1 MPQMAWRYPE
11 PADYAAGAVAAIVS
25 FDHCRDCRGNE
36 CRRVCIMEQPG
47 ESRLETFLLDSAE
60 RGRRGW
66 HWLPRVLLV
75 LAGALLVL
83 GWYWSREPAAINPS
97 SSVAAAPPSGQALA
111 AEAGVVSTATLLA
124 IARTLLDKP
133 GGYISNDA
141 LPPGVLLDNM
151 PAFEAGI
158 LAHVRDMLRVMRR
171 DFSLSPSQSIEDP
184 DLVRAES
191 RFMFDS
197 TSWLLPS
204 TESEYRDGIAA
215 LDRYA
220 ARLAE
225 PEGAGAHF
233 YARSDNLAR
242 WFEDVDARLAAYG
255 QRLASA
261 AAPGAA
267 AHIAWSEIDKGFYEA
282 RGYCWALR
290 AQLQATQVDF
300 APVLVAHPAENSVA
314 NAVGNNTAE
323 QNFLAQA
330 IIALDGTQQPVNSP
344 VILNGSEY
352 GLLANHSLV
361 MASYIA
367 RARAVLMQLRGQ
379 LAAQ

>member
-1 MPQMAWRYPE
+1 
-11 PADYAAGAVAAIVS
+11 
-25 FDHCRDCRGNE
+25 
-36 CRRVCIMEQPG
+36 MEQPG

-66 HWLPRVLLV
+66 HWLPRALLV
-75 LAGALLVL
+75 LAGLLLAL
-83 GWYWSREPAAINPS
+83 GWYWSREPAAINPPLL
-97 SSVAAAPPSGQALA
+97 VAAAQPANHAPV
-111 AEAGVVSTATLLA
+111 AGVVSTATLLA

-158 LAHVRDMLRVMRR
+158 LAHVRDTLRVMRR
-171 DFSLSPSQSIEDP
+171 DFSLSPAQSIEDP

-204 TESEYRDGIAA
+204 TEGEYRDGIAA
-215 LDRYA
+215 LDSYA
-220 ARLAE
+220 ARLAAA
-225 PEGAGAHF
+225 EGTGAHF

-242 WFEDVDARLAAYG
+242 WLEDVDARLVAYG

-261 AAPGAA
+261 AAPGTA
-267 AHIAWSEIDKGFYEA
+267 AHIPWSDIDNSFYEA

-290 AQLQATQVDF
+290 AQLLAAQVDF
-300 APVLVAHPAENSVA
+300 AEVLVASAAGNTRENAAAKNIVA
-314 NAVGNNTAE
+314 
-323 QNFLAQA
+323 QDLLAQA
-330 IIALDGTQQPVNSP
+330 ILALDGTQRPVNSP

-367 RARAVLMQLRGQ
+367 RARAALMQLHGQ
-379 LAAQ
+379 LATQ